1 MTATPIRSSSD
12 VSTASRAA
20 STAAPQGT
28 PSATA
33 KNAAGSP
40 GAIDPQAVTISG
52 LVLVPSYSPNAPV
65 VESLRSVETVDR
77 DLGKGGHPGQY
88 PYTRGLFPQGYRTRL
103 WTMRQFA
110 GFGSADDTNK
120 RFKYLLAAAK
130 SSTAANTG
138 LSTAFDLPTLMGRDS
153 DDELCVGEVGKCGV
167 AISTIEDMHRLYA
180 DIPIDAVTV
189 SQTINGPAAVIW
201 AMYLAHALQ
210 RGISWSTLGGTLQN
224 DILKEF
230 HSQNEFIYPPEPSVK
245 LVVDTIEFQSKFVP
259 RWNSVSISGYHIR
272 EAGSTATQE
281 LAFTLRDG
289 MEYVEACLERGMDID
304 GFAPRLSFFFNAH
317 NEFFEELCK
326 LRAARRIWARVM
338 KNRYGAKNE
347 RSWFMKTHVQTAGCS
362 LTEQQPLNN
371 IVRVAYQAMAAVLG
385 GCQSLHTDSMDETLG
400 LPTEQAVT
408 VALRT
413 QQILAHETGV
423 TRVTDP
429 LGGSWFIEQ
438 LTDTI
443 EREALTFIDEID
455 RMGDYA
461 DWRPAGGGRAAGSA
475 SASNASAASSAGAD
489 LTSHPAYQ
497 SRRTFGRAAINGIN
511 KGYFR
516 RQIAEASYR
525 FSEEC
530 EAGDRII
537 VGVNAYV
544 DKDEKRPIEILQIPH
559 TVEIEQCERLSAFK
573 TRRDAALVAR
583 ALDNI
588 RDVCRGKKPRHTLGA
603 LSGAAA
609 TVAGGSGGGA
619 EGRGGAGLTSAD
631 PSALGLHATNVMP
644 ALVEGALVNCTL
656 GEMVQ
661 AMADVYGRYTGGP
674 EW

>member
-1 MTATPIRSSSD
+1 MTTTTTTNI
-12 VSTASRAA
+12 T
-20 STAAPQGT
+20 G
-28 PSATA
+28 
-33 KNAAGSP
+33 P
-40 GAIDPQAVTISG
+40 GLDNLDPHAVTISG
-52 LVLVPSYSPNAPV
+52 LVLDPAYGPGVTNDNQPWTPA
-65 VESLRSVETVDR
+65 ESLRNVER
-77 DLGKGGHPGQY
+77 DIPAPGQY

-120 RFKYLLAAAK
+120 RFKYLLKAANT
-130 SSTAANTG
+130 STKANTG

-153 DDELCVGEVGKCGV
+153 DDALCIGEVGKCGV
-167 AISTIEDMHRLYA
+167 AIDTIEDMHRLYA
-180 DIPIDAVTV
+180 DIPIDSVTV

-201 AMYLAHALQ
+201 AMYLAMAHQ
-210 RGISWSTLGGTLQN
+210 RNISWDTLGGTLQN

-245 LVVDTIEFQSKFVP
+245 LVVDTIEFQSAYVP

-289 MEYVEACLERGMDID
+289 MEYVEACLERGLDID
-304 GFAPRLSFFFNAH
+304 SFAPRLSFFFNSH
-317 NEFFEELCK
+317 NEFFEEVCK
-326 LRAARRIWARVM
+326 LRAARRIWARM
-338 KNRYGAKNE
+338 MRERYGAPSE
-347 RSWFMKTHVQTAGCS
+347 RSWYMKTHVQTAGCS

-371 IVRVAYQAMAAVLG
+371 IVRVAYQAMAAALG

-429 LGGSWFIEQ
+429 LGGSWYIEE
-438 LTDTI
+438 LTDRM
-443 EREALTFIDEID
+443 EAEALAYIEEID
-455 RMGDYA
+455 NM
-461 DWRPAGGGRAAGSA
+461 AGGPWKKGETPNDNIGHTGGVVA
-475 SASNASAASSAGAD
+475 
-489 LTSHPAYQ
+489 
-497 SRRTFGRAAINGIN
+497 GIN

-530 EAGDRII
+530 EAKDRII
-537 VGVNAYV
+537 VGLNEYT
-544 DKDEKRPIEILQIPH
+544 DSDEDRPIDILTIPDS
-559 TVEIEQCERLSAFK
+559 VETEQVELLKKFK
-573 TRRDAALVAR
+573 AGRDAAKVAT

-588 RDVCRGKKPRHTLGA
+588 RAACRGEPYTLINDLPIQNRA
-603 LSGAAA
+603 
-609 TVAGGSGGGA
+609 
-619 EGRGGAGLTSAD
+619 RSASEE
-631 PSALGLHATNVMP
+631 PSASPAPSLHPTNVMP
-644 ALVEGALVNCTL
+644 TLIDAALTGCTM
-656 GEMVQ
+656 GEMTQ
-661 AMADVYGRYTGGP
+661 AMADVYGRYSGGP

>member
-1 MTATPIRSSSD
+1 MSTIPSSNPLPHHTPGSTNGPAHHTPRQGHD
-12 VSTASRAA
+12 VAPSAA
-20 STAAPQGT
+20 AHPQG
-28 PSATA
+28 
-33 KNAAGSP
+33 KV
-40 GAIDPQAVTISG
+40 DPHAVTISG
-52 LVLVPSYSPNAPV
+52 VILDANYGPANPPEALKSI
-65 VESLRSVETVDR
+65 DR
-77 DLGKGGHPGQY
+77 DIPMPGKY
-88 PYTRGLFPQGYRTRL
+88 PFTRGLFPQGYRTRL

-120 RFKYLLAAAK
+120 RFKYLLEQAK

-153 DDELCVGEVGKCGV
+153 DDALSAGEVGKCGV
-167 AISTIEDMHRLYA
+167 AICTIEDMHRLYA
-180 DIPIDAVTV
+180 DIPVGSVTV

-210 RGISWSTLGGTLQN
+210 RGIAWTSLGGTLQN

-230 HSQNEFIYPPEPSVK
+230 HAQNEFIYPPEPSVK
-245 LVVDTIEFQSKFVP
+245 LVVDTIEFQSKFLP
-259 RWNSVSISGYHIR
+259 KWNSVSISGYHIR
-272 EAGSTATQE
+272 EAGSTAAQE

-289 MEYVEACLERGMDID
+289 MEYVEACLERGMPID
-304 GFAPRLSFFFNAH
+304 EFAPRLSFFFNSH
-317 NEFFEELCK
+317 NEFFEEICK
-326 LRAARRIWARVM
+326 LRAARRIWARAM
-338 KNRYGAKNE
+338 KHRYGAQSE
-347 RSWFMKTHVQTAGCS
+347 RSLYMKTHVQTAGCS

-429 LGGSWFIEQ
+429 LGGSWFIEH

-443 EREALTFIDEID
+443 EAAALDYLADIDAMGAYGHGQIPHGQMAKVKAED
-455 RMGDYA
+455 RKAGVYA
-461 DWRPAGGGRAAGSA
+461 PKPTYGRGVV
-475 SASNASAASSAGAD
+475 
-489 LTSHPAYQ
+489 
-497 SRRTFGRAAINGIN
+497 NGIN

-530 EAGDRII
+530 EAGDRIT
-537 VGVNAYV
+537 VGVNAYRE
-544 DKDEKRPIEILQIPH
+544 DNEQRPIDILQIGH
-559 TVEIEQCERLSAFK
+559 EVEVEQCARLAKFK
-573 TRRDAALVAR
+573 AARNPAKVAK

-588 RDVCRGKKPRHTLGA
+588 RAACQGKGYTLQHDLPGLPRTLE
-603 LSGAAA
+603 AA
-609 TVAGGSGGGA
+609 S
-619 EGRGGAGLTSAD
+619 S
-631 PSALGLHATNVMP
+631 PLHATNVMP
-644 ALVEGALVNCTL
+644 ALIDGALAHATL

-661 AMADVYGRYTGGP
+661 AMADIYGRYSGGP